1 MATIAV
7 DRRNFTI
14 VKKRSILGIGV
25 HIIFA
30 RKTS

>member
-1 MATIAV
+1 METIAL

-25 HIIFA
+25 PIIFA
-30 RKTS
+30 RKAS